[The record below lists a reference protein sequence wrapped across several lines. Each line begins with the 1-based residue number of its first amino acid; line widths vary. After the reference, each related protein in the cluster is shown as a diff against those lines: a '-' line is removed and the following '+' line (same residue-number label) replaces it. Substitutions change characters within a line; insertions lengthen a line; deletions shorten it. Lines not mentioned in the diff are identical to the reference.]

1 MRQAAIHRKTGETDI
16 SVNLS
21 IDGSGRF
28 EGTRA
33 SDSSTI

>member
-28 EGTRA
+28 EGTTA